1 VALWGRDRP
10 AGLEAHVRASAIAAH
25 IHLGKTGK
33 AGNVVVPLCA
43 NAKCKSGVHG
53 SATLTA
59 AVLKALTTDGTY
71 VNVHTAKNPN
81 GEIRGQ
87 VARSVRLAGGGHPH
101 AYCGATHSIRSA
113 AVGVLGSQSSATLA
127 ASPDRV
133 LPGARL
139 RSVSGGGR
147 QRHPRECAPNGSI
160 HLNECG
166 ERSERGHE
174 APDHRRITAPARFD
188 HRWALRD
195 ERARI
200 PEYRWS
206 FGYEYVIGLIVFATY
221 AQLVWFRRK
230 R

>member
-1 VALWGRDRP
+1 VRDAILAEGAAMFWRWPGAYVALWGRDRP

-87 VARSVRLAGGGHPH
+87 VARRVR
-101 AYCGATHSIRSA
+101 RWRR
-113 AVGVLGSQSSATLA
+113 
-127 ASPDRV
+127 AS
-133 LPGARL
+133 ARL
-139 RSVSGGGR
+139 
-147 QRHPRECAPNGSI
+147 
-160 HLNECG
+160 L
-166 ERSERGHE
+166 
-174 APDHRRITAPARFD
+174 RRR
-188 HRWALRD
+188 
-195 ERARI
+195 RARWVKDG
-200 PEYRWS
+200 PMTSGSR
-206 FGYEYVIGLIVFATY
+206 
-221 AQLVWFRRK
+221 
-230 R
+230 

>member
-1 VALWGRDRP
+1 
-10 AGLEAHVRASAIAAH
+10 
-25 IHLGKTGK
+25 
-33 AGNVVVPLCA
+33 
-43 NAKCKSGVHG
+43 
-53 SATLTA
+53 
-59 AVLKALTTDGTY
+59 
-71 VNVHTAKNPN
+71 
-81 GEIRGQ
+81 
-87 VARSVRLAGGGHPH
+87 
-101 AYCGATHSIRSA
+101 
-113 AVGVLGSQSSATLA
+113 
-127 ASPDRV
+127 
-133 LPGARL
+133 L

-147 QRHPRECAPNGSI
+147 QRHPRECAPNRSI
-160 HLNECG
+160 HLNERG